1 MLSALARAAISA
13 MSALLGD
20 IPYDLEPWTHL
31 ETFHSTSL
39 RERDLIVRQ
48 ATAVW
53 SGVALLLFGGVRLDE
68 TLRAATW
75 SYAPQTDAWAEVD
88 VPAAPPARAEHSAVW
103 TGED

>member
-1 MLSALARAAISA
+1 
-13 MSALLGD
+13 MSPHRDVIRTVAPCD
-20 IPYDLEPWTHL
+20 VVELEPWSHL
-31 ETFHSTSL
+31 ETFHSTST

-53 SGVALLLFGGVRLDE
+53 SGVSLLLFGGVRLDE

-88 VPAAPPARAEHSAVW
+88 VPAAPPARAAR
-103 TGED
+103 